1 VFIATLIAADR
12 LGGGDISTA
21 EDALRAAGI
30 ESRGRSWVEAD
41 SACDLLFSGSPD
53 RARIALEGLIGRVDV
68 IVQGEAG
75 RRKRLLI
82 ADMDSTMITVECIDE
97 LADYAGIKAQVAE
110 VTERAMRGELP
121 FEGALAERVALLTG
135 LEESVLGRCY
145 EERVRMTPGAEALVR
160 TMKREGAYCLL
171 VSGGFEFFADRVA
184 KTLGFDRA
192 ISNALPVSA
201 GRLTGQMQPPI
212 VGGERKRRAL
222 LDAAAEREVE
232 LADTLAVGD
241 GANDIPMIEAAGLG
255 VAYRAKPAVANAAA
269 ARIDHNDLHA
279 LLYAQ
284 GYPRSEWAA

>member
-1 VFIATLIAADR
+1 
-12 LGGGDISTA
+12 
-21 EDALRAAGI
+21 
-30 ESRGRSWVEAD
+30 
-41 SACDLLFSGSPD
+41 
-53 RARIALEGLIGRVDV
+53 
-68 IVQGEAG
+68 
-75 RRKRLLI
+75 
-82 ADMDSTMITVECIDE
+82 
-97 LADYAGIKAQVAE
+97 VAE

-222 LDAAAEREVE
+222 LDAAAERKVE
-232 LADTLAVGD
+232 LAETLAVGD